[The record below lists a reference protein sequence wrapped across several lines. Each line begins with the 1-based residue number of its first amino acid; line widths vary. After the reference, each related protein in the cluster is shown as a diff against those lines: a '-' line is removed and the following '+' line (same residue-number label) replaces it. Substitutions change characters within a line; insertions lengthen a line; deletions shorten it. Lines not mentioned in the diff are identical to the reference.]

1 MSDAGGFSK
10 EVALKVMHYEGDAA
24 DDIARRLRDEAR
36 VLGLI
41 QHRAVVGVNSLVPLN
56 KGWGVVME
64 YIDGADLSRVL
75 KSRSIPIAAAVQV
88 VEEVAAALDA
98 AFNTINHITNER
110 LRLIHR
116 DIKPSNIRIT
126 RRGDVKLLDFGVAR
140 ADFLSKE
147 AEEATDYVMGSLR
160 YMAPERHQG
169 IEKHNGDVYA
179 LGIVLANLLTG
190 KRFPAPPRTPKEHA
204 SFLTTVLDT
213 VRVALGSSDSDQVRS
228 VVEQVV
234 QLLLQMLAYEAADR
248 PDARA
253 VERSCR
259 RLSGRLPPPTLRD
272 WAENSV
278 VRLVEEHRNR
288 PRNDEHDTGLILLE
302 RTDGF
307 PTTHLSQNQSR
318 RSEPNSTDEEIPTES
333 QTHSPERDHRFG
345 LALLMGALLGGG
357 VVGLAWLL
365 SGQL

>member
-1 MSDAGGFSK
+1 M
-10 EVALKVMHYEGDAA
+10 
-24 DDIARRLRDEAR
+24 
-36 VLGLI
+36 
-41 QHRAVVGVNSLVPLN
+41 
-56 KGWGVVME
+56 
-64 YIDGADLSRVL
+64 
-75 KSRSIPIAAAVQV
+75 
-88 VEEVAAALDA
+88 
-98 AFNTINHITNER
+98 
-110 LRLIHR
+110 
-116 DIKPSNIRIT
+116 
-126 RRGDVKLLDFGVAR
+126 AR

-160 YMAPERHQG
+160 YMAPERHEG
-169 IEKHNGDVYA
+169 TEKHNGDVYA

-213 VRVALGSSDSDQVRS
+213 VRMALGSSDSDQVRA

-259 RLSGRLPPPTLRD
+259 RISGRLPPPTLRD

-307 PTTHLSQNQSR
+307 STSQLSQTDTGHFETVAS
-318 RSEPNSTDEEIPTES
+318 DEEATNES
-333 QTHSPERDHRFG
+333 PAHASGRDHRFG
-345 LALLMGALLGGG
+345 LALLIGALIGGG
-357 VVGLAWLL
+357 IVGLAWLL